1 MACTPANKDLFDVNE
16 HLPRFRRFY
25 FFPMWRACLQVEQ
38 TKAQHEKF
46 YRSGIRGSERLP
58 PKYDL
63 DETVMKVQE
72 GLAITENMILEQDN
86 DNAIKL
92 DESGCTSA

>member
-1 MACTPANKDLFDVNE
+1 M
-16 HLPRFRRFY
+16 
-25 FFPMWRACLQVEQ
+25 QVEQ

-63 DETVMKVQE
+63 DETVMKAQE
-72 GLAITENMILEQDN
+72 GLVITENMIREQDN
-86 DNAIKL
+86 DSAIKL
-92 DESGCTSA
+92 DKSGCTSA